1 MYGSWIDM
9 NEPTLFNGPEGSMPK
24 NTIHRVN
31 GKEVRH
37 RDVHNAYGLMMTQA
51 TYYGLIDR

>member
-9 NEPTLFNGPEGSMPK
+9 NEPTVFNGPEGSMPK

-51 TYYGLIDR
+51 TY